1 MENGEKRVSGVVIL
15 VEKSQRNGRLG
26 IPIVKYIDILGR
38 QIVFVHEIENDL
50 SDRIVSYFGN
60 ESCRD
65 TQSPQCNHGIE
76 RGTSR
81 DGLCG
86 KTVFEDDVENGF
98 SDADNFTHKRF
109 YFDSCSD
116 CSRERCPK

>member
-1 MENGEKRVSGVVIL
+1 MVIKRVSGVVIL

-65 TQSPQCNHGIE
+65 TQSTQCNHGIE
-76 RGTSR
+76 RGTFR

>member
-1 MENGEKRVSGVVIL
+1 MENGDKKSIGRRYSRREKP
-15 VEKSQRNGRLG
+15 EKWA
-26 IPIVKYIDILGR
+26 I
-38 QIVFVHEIENDL
+38 VHEIENDL